1 MRRSPAFGNGCG
13 RRHVVP
19 EARIISG
26 GCSQE
31 HPPETVLRV
40 RSLSVSARNTR
51 GRMFVCCGVLGRRC
65 FTRRFRACNAFGGKK
80 SRSGLPLRTRSPVGG
95 RIGEFR
101 SGTFLS
107 GLCPDCCP
115 ASVSDGPICR
125 ENSFCG
131 GKAAAFPYSF
141 PRGRS
146 ENSKKIEIFLCLP
159 SGSLCPV
166 LGRSFQEG
174 YRGGFRDRVGAATDP
189 SFFRPE
195 ENSRIGLPQRIAFRF
210 SCIVRIDPGNYVLII
225 NMLVFSVVF

>member
-1 MRRSPAFGNGCG
+1 MSAAAFWGGGVLPGGSGLVMPLEVRKAVPDCRFERVARSAESVRRRAD
-13 RRHVVP
+13 R
-19 EARIISG
+19 EIS
-26 GCSQE
+26 
-31 HPPETVLRV
+31 V
-40 RSLSVSARNTR
+40 RDVFIGSVS
-51 GRMFVCCGVLGRRC
+51 G
-65 FTRRFRACNAFGGKK
+65 
-80 SRSGLPLRTRSPVGG
+80 
-95 RIGEFR
+95 
-101 SGTFLS
+101 
-107 GLCPDCCP
+107 CCP
-115 ASVSDGPICR
+115 ASVPDGPICR

-174 YRGGFRDRVGAATDP
+174 YRGGFRDRAGAATDP

-210 SCIVRIDPGNYVLII
+210 SGIVRIDPGNYVLLI